1 MYFLN
6 SLFKNSF
13 LLLDVPVQV
22 QLECVGEST
31 TNVTPLSTATFT
43 SPLEDHID
51 DHSTLEVAGIISCVF
66 LKFLV

>member
-1 MYFLN
+1 
-6 SLFKNSF
+6 
-13 LLLDVPVQV
+13 VPVQV

-31 TNVTPLSTATFT
+31 TNVTPLSTATLT